1 MMRFLFDLDNT
12 IVKTNGSDYKNSVP
26 IPEAVAKVREYH
38 ERGDYIIILT
48 ARGSGSKKDW
58 RDFTANQLKEF
69 GIPYDQLI
77 VGLKPGGVDII
88 IDDKAINALDW
99 LEDDEKAFARIETKE
114 HKKDIQVFDPLFPYG
129 YDHGVRRAYEAT
141 EKTWKAAYNKLGGI
155 DTLRNKED
163 KQ

>member
-12 IVKTNGSDYKNSVP
+12 IVKTNGSDYENSVP

-38 ERGDYIIILT
+38 ERGDHIIILT

-58 RDFTANQLKEF
+58 REFTANQLKEF

-99 LEDDEKAFARIETKE
+99 LEDDEKAFARVETKE
-114 HKKDIQVFDPLFPYG
+114 HKKDIQIFDPFMVIQLWQ
-129 YDHGVRRAYEAT
+129 YEALIKQKMLGNVCQIMNS
-141 EKTWKAAYNKLGGI
+141 EHEAAIKENK
-155 DTLRNKED
+155 
-163 KQ
+163 